1 MIDRSL
7 GFALLGV
14 ALAGLLPPVI
24 SEAQEADPFA
34 HLPATIACEGAY
46 SKHLQGV
53 CTNDRDALYW
63 SFTVDLVKTDLSGKV
78 IRRLP
83 VADHH
88 GDLCH
93 HDGKIYV
100 AVNLGAFNQPAGEAE
115 SWIYVYDA
123 ETLDEL
129 GRIEVPEL
137 VHGAGGIAY
146 QNGTFLVVGGLP
158 EGIEENYLYE
168 YDESL
173 AFRRRIVL
181 PSGYTRLGIQ
191 TAAFVDGHWWFGCYG
206 SPPELLKTDRNFRIV
221 GRWNFDAALG
231 IVGIGHGRVLVASGP
246 RDEEGNHLGVVHL
259 AEVDDATGLRPLD
272 TPNR

>member
-7 GFALLGV
+7 GSVLLSV
-14 ALAGLLPPVI
+14 VCAWLPTPMM
-24 SEAQEADPFA
+24 SSARQADPFA
-34 HLPATIACEGAY
+34 DLPATIACEGTYA
-46 SKHLQGV
+46 KHLQGV

-63 SFTVDLVKTDLSGKV
+63 SFTVDLVKTDLSGKL
-78 IRRLP
+78 IRRIP

-100 AVNLGAFNQPAGEAE
+100 AVNLGAFNQPAGQAQ
-115 SWIYVYDA
+115 SWIYVYNA

-129 GRIEVPEL
+129 GRIEIPEL

-146 QNGTFLVVGGLP
+146 ENGTFLIVGGLP
-158 EGIEENYLYE
+158 EGIEENSLYE

-191 TAAFVDGHWWFGCYG
+191 TAAFADGHWWFGCYG

-221 GRWNFDAALG
+221 GRWNLDAALG
-231 IVGIGHGRVLVASGP
+231 IVGIGDGRVLVASGS
-246 RDEEGNHLGVVHL
+246 RDEDGNHLGFVHV
-259 AEVDDATGLRPLD
+259 AKTDETTGFRRID
-272 TPNR
+272 TSDR